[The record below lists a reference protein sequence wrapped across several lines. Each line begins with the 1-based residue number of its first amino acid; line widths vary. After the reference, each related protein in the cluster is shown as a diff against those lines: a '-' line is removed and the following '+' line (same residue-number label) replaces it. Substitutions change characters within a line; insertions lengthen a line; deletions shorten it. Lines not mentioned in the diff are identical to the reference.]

1 MKSPKILILDYSI
14 DQFETPLIESCFAD
28 EIEIHT
34 FHIETED
41 SIPDNWEEMNFTHII
56 HSGSTLSINNI
67 SPFTEKAIALVQK
80 ASQLKIWQMGICY
93 GHQLLALALV
103 GQHAVR
109 PASKGFEVGWEKV
122 YFLDS
127 ATYLF
132 DVKEEGDVWHHHFD
146 EVVELPI
153 WSELLATNGHSHIQ
167 AYINYESCVL
177 GTQFHPEFDLD
188 KGNAFFRTDR
198 KNLVKLGVDVDEILR
213 GEPTFD
219 TKSVFFNS
227 FLNLGL

>member
-14 DQFETPLIESCFAD
+14 DQFETPLVQNCISEGMETHSY
-28 EIEIHT
+28 
-34 FHIETED
+34 HIETED
-41 SIPDNWEEMNFTHII
+41 SFPDNWEAMNFTHIV
-56 HSGSTLSINNI
+56 HTGSSLSINDV
-67 SPFTEKAIALVQK
+67 SPFTERAIAIVQK
-80 ASQLKIWQMGICY
+80 ASELKIWQMGICY

-103 GQHAVR
+103 GQHAIR

-127 ATYLF
+127 AIYLF
-132 DVKEEGDVWHHHFD
+132 DVKGEGDVWQHHFD

-188 KGNAFFRTDR
+188 KGNAFFRKDR
-198 KNLVKLGVDVDEILR
+198 KNLVNLGVDVDEILR
-213 GEPTFD
+213 GEPSFD
-219 TKSVFFNS
+219 TQSIFFNG
-227 FLNLGL
+227 FLKLGL